1 MPIGSIDLTA
11 LTAGLLRDLRA
22 LPTREAGDET
32 PLEGTA
38 AVRAL
43 AGEVRETR
51 GEAAASTREV
61 YDARNT
67 ETKALLEERQQR
79 LTAYAVRDRVIVP
92 PTEGRFVVAGRFTDG
107 ASGVGLPDV
116 RVQAWDLD
124 RETDDLLGETRTD
137 ALGYYRV
144 EYGREDLNDPDEIP
158 ETYIVALDD
167 AGEILHR
174 SPRTFIDKAGEAT
187 NISASVD
194 GSRVADSLTRGTKV
208 NQSVVRQ
215 VSTLEVRRVVTPP
228 PVSVV
233 PLRAGVVGRVDVRG
247 GGLVAVDLPAP
258 APAPV
263 RVVIPSPVWGGVV
276 VSTPGGAVR
285 GGVVVEPVRDPVVT
299 PARDPVVTP
308 TRDPVATG
316 GTVAPGRLTTPSSAV
331 PLTEV
336 AGVGA
341 TFATRL
347 EEAGITDTARL
358 AAMEPARVAE
368 VLRTSPA
375 RAEGI
380 VTAAGERLRRG

>member
-1 MPIGSIDLTA
+1 MPIGPIDLTA

-67 ETKALLEERQQR
+67 EAKALLEERQQR
-79 LTAYAVRDRVIVP
+79 LTAYAVRDRVVVP
-92 PTEGRFVVAGRFTDG
+92 PVEGRFVVAGRLTD
-107 ASGVGLPDV
+107 AATGVGLPDV

-124 RETDDLLGETRTD
+124 RRQDDLLGETRTD

-144 EYGREDLNDPDEIP
+144 EYGREAFNDPDGIP

-174 SPRTFIDKAGEAT
+174 SPRSFIEKAGEAT

-194 GSRVADSLTRGTKV
+194 GSRVADSLVRGTKV

-215 VSTLEVRRVVTPP
+215 VNTLEVRRVVTPP

-233 PLRAGVVGRVDVRG
+233 PLRTGVIGTLDVRG
-247 GGLVAVDLPAP
+247 GGVVAADVAAP
-258 APAPV
+258 QPAPV
-263 RVVIPSPVWGGVV
+263 RVVIPSPVRGEVGITTPLLPVRDVV
-276 VSTPGGAVR
+276 VT
-285 GGVVVEPVRDPVVT
+285 RDPVVT
-299 PARDPVVTP
+299 QCG
-308 TRDPVATG
+308 TRW
-316 GTVAPGRLTTPSSAV
+316 
-331 PLTEV
+331 
-336 AGVGA
+336 
-341 TFATRL
+341 
-347 EEAGITDTARL
+347 
-358 AAMEPARVAE
+358 
-368 VLRTSPA
+368 
-375 RAEGI
+375 
-380 VTAAGERLRRG
+380 